1 MEGRRQTKGYMIFEH
16 LQNFQYVVELE
27 KSFQEWC
34 NTWGPFRSRRV
45 SDRAE
50 DLRLRAVREK
60 LSLGR
65 STPRGRARPG
75 YLLNYLI
82 NYLIK

>member
-1 MEGRRQTKGYMIFEH
+1 MVMGGSPDGTCETMSH
-16 LQNFQYVVELE
+16 LVELE

-50 DLRLRAVREK
+50 DLRPRAVRER

-75 YLLNYLI
+75 YLLN
-82 NYLIK
+82 